1 MRAWVGHNLCW
12 PVYSLRLFLRS
23 TVAVNAETHAFEE
36 KLLPYSKP
44 EDRDLIRPVFS
55 CLNAV
60 LCKVETK
67 LALET

>member
-1 MRAWVGHNLCW
+1 M
-12 PVYSLRLFLRS
+12 
-23 TVAVNAETHAFEE
+23 AVNAETHAFEE

>member
-1 MRAWVGHNLCW
+1 M
-12 PVYSLRLFLRS
+12 
-23 TVAVNAETHAFEE
+23 AVNAETHAFEE
-36 KLLPYSKP
+36 KLLLPYSKP